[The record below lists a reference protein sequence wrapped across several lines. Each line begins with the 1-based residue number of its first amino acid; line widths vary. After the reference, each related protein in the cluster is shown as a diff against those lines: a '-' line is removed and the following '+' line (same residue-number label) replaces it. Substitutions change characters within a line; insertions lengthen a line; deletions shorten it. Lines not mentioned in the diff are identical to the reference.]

1 MFETLLNKGTE
12 VYEKIG
18 NKASEIKGNLL
29 DFIPEADYDYISN
42 TLLQLGYKVPK
53 IEIKL
58 SIPPSISLEIDL
70 DNSLINELEKKQIEN
85 SIEVDSPK
93 ETETNKILFK
103 ILQGLEYAAKVNKKV
118 KLSNKRLSRVI
129 VEASLIPSVKL
140 VYLDE
145 EVIASS
151 YLRDENLK

>member
-1 MFETLLNKGTE
+1 MFNKIFEKGTE

-18 NKASEIKGNLL
+18 NKASELKGNIL

-42 TLLQLGYKVPK
+42 TLLKLGYKVPK

-58 SIPPSISLEIDL
+58 SLPPSISLEIDL
-70 DNSLINELEKKQIEN
+70 DNSLINELEKKQIED

-145 EVIASS
+145 DVIASS